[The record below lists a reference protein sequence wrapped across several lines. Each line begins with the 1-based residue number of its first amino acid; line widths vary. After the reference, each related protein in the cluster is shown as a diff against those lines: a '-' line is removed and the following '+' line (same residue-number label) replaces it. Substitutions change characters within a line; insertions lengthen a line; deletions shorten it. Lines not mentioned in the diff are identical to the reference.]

1 MICVL
6 VSTESEDEAAKVHL
20 SICWASVRTRGL
32 PLGSGALEGSGS
44 GPGAPAPA
52 QPGPLASD
60 TGTGEE
66 EQDCLGFKLPLCP
79 EDCSLRL
86 RPASILKRHWTPF
99 LGHLKGTQS
108 SAYPK

>member
-66 EQDCLGFKLPLCP
+66 EQDCRLVSDEALETFPGVTWRP
-79 EDCSLRL
+79 ESYR
-86 RPASILKRHWTPF
+86 IV
-99 LGHLKGTQS
+99 
-108 SAYPK
+108 